1 MDSPIYSSIIVA
13 FVPILLGV
21 IGFMSGLSRQSV
33 QLMALLGIA
42 VEFGAVLFLNAPFT
56 DSYPALQCSLA
67 ILLSGFCASL
77 GQRDSTFSASTISS
91 ILIVLGLS
99 LGVLFAPPLLS
110 NVFLIGLL
118 GFTAFTLYQFTSPSR
133 ARTMSFALVALA
145 IVLIVVSS
153 FAGGPISIYASLFL
167 SVIFLPLVPFH
178 FLFVTTVSSTKG
190 TLPSF
195 WVITFFSLGLAE
207 FHAVQADLSQGMF
220 SALAVLAFVSAVYA
234 SFTCLGQ
241 REIRRFL
248 AFAAIAQ
255 LALLWGLLGVFED
268 FSSWGISFGSLVGFI
283 ISGLLLVEAFVQQRF
298 GTHVLG
304 HLAGLAAPMPRL
316 GIILVLFISLA
327 TLLPIVPL
335 FSGLVTM
342 APIEQ
347 QNHSL
352 LLVTLTCLVVWLF
365 GSWHFS
371 HMLHHTAFGK
381 ARHDIPYSDLQVTEI
396 LSLALILV
404 GASYSALAS

>member
-21 IGFMSGLSRQSV
+21 IGFVFGLSRQSL

-42 VEFGAVLFLNAPFT
+42 VEFGAVLFLNAPLT

-77 GQRDSTFSASTISS
+77 GQRDARFSTSTISS

-99 LGVLFAPPLLS
+99 LGVLFAPSLLS
-110 NVFLIGLL
+110 NFFLIGLL
-118 GFTAFTLYQFTSPSR
+118 GFAAFTLYQSASPGR
-133 ARTMSFALVALA
+133 ARTMSFGLIALA

-153 FAGGPISIYASLFL
+153 FARGPISTYASVFL

-178 FLFVTTVSSTKG
+178 SLFVTTVSSTRE

-195 WVITFFSLGLAE
+195 WVVTFFSLGLAE
-207 FHAVQADLSQGMF
+207 FHAVQADLSQGMS
-220 SALAVLAFVSAVYA
+220 SALAVLAFVSALYA
-234 SFTCLGQ
+234 SFKCLGQ

-255 LALLWGLLGVFED
+255 LALLWGLQSIFED

-298 GTHVLG
+298 GTHILG
-304 HLAGLAAPMPRL
+304 HLVGLAAPMPRL
-316 GIILVLFISLA
+316 GIILVLLISLA

-335 FSGLVTM
+335 FSGLATM
-342 APIEQ
+342 ATIEQ

-352 LLVTLTCLVVWLF
+352 LLVSLTCLIVWLF

-371 HMLHHTAFGK
+371 YMLHHTAFGK